1 MNRFIAIVF
10 AFFTIWCSAQTT
22 KTEVL
27 FKKDDYELT
36 AKNKAKL
43 NLIIQDLNS
52 KNTKFKMLL
61 VGHTDSDGSVAY
73 NKKLSEQRTNEV
85 YHYLVEQGVHP
96 SAITI
101 NYFGEEKPKVDNSDE
116 DNMQK
121 NRRVE
126 IFIKLVNPEPEIA
139 PSPKSEE
146 VIIPQRDCE
155 RDTTLV
161 VDNTEITIN
170 ICDFI
175 DNQECILQTTEI
187 RTVDEILEQD
197 LTLTATNGQRLITG
211 GMVRFADCDIKFSKP
226 VKLKICLPEG
236 FFRCNDSALLNDMN
250 LYMATS
256 NGTWRRLREPIV
268 FVTTGKQICME
279 FTVTRGGMFN
289 CDIPKKGDNLFNN
302 KRSIKFIAPQGK
314 KIKQLS
320 VGTQCCNNPVIYG
333 GRETR
338 INGKENKGRVYLG
351 NCCLESQVMV
361 SVLFKGSKEAK
372 VVRLQQL
379 EKKGFRKT
387 MFCEEAGKVEESGLI
402 NRWFIKSHLVFY
414 RKYKLVE

>member
-1 MNRFIAIVF
+1 MFSHF
-10 AFFTIWCSAQTT
+10 LPFCSAQTT

-27 FKKDDYELT
+27 FKKDNYELT
-36 AKNKAKL
+36 PKAKAKL
-43 NLIIQDLNS
+43 DLVLQDLKS
-52 KNTKFKMLL
+52 KNAKFEMLL

-85 YHYLVEQGVHP
+85 YHYLIEQGVHQ
-96 SAITI
+96 SVITI
-101 NYFGEEKPKVDNSDE
+101 NYFGEEKPKVANSDE
-116 DNMQK
+116 ENMQR

-126 IFIKLVNPEPEIA
+126 IFIRLVKPVPAEEP
-139 PSPKSEE
+139 KRKQEE
-146 VIIPQRDCE
+146 VLTPERDCE
-155 RDTTLV
+155 RDTTLI
-161 VDNTEITIN
+161 VDNVEITIN
-170 ICDFI
+170 ICDFL
-175 DNQECILQTTEI
+175 DNQECILQTKEV
-187 RTVDEILEQD
+187 RTIDEIMEEGVS
-197 LTLTATNGQRLITG
+197 LTASNGQQLITG

-226 VKLKICLPEG
+226 VKLRICLPDG
-236 FFRCNDSALLNDMN
+236 FFRCNHSALLDDMN
-250 LYMATS
+250 LYLAMT

-279 FTVTRGGMFN
+279 FEVTRGGMYN
-289 CDIPKKGDNLFNN
+289 CDIPKKSENLFKN
-302 KRSIKFIAPQGK
+302 KRSIKFIAPKGK

-338 INGKENKGRVYLG
+338 INAKENKGRVYLG

-372 VVRLQQL
+372 VVKLQQL

-387 MFCEEAGKVEESGLI
+387 TFCEEASKVEESGLI
-402 NRWFIKSHLVFY
+402 NRWFVKQHLVFY

>member
-22 KTEVL
+22 TTEVL

-175 DNQECILQTTEI
+175 DN
-187 RTVDEILEQD
+187 
-197 LTLTATNGQRLITG
+197 
-211 GMVRFADCDIKFSKP
+211 
-226 VKLKICLPEG
+226 
-236 FFRCNDSALLNDMN
+236 
-250 LYMATS
+250 
-256 NGTWRRLREPIV
+256 
-268 FVTTGKQICME
+268 
-279 FTVTRGGMFN
+279 
-289 CDIPKKGDNLFNN
+289 
-302 KRSIKFIAPQGK
+302 
-314 KIKQLS
+314 
-320 VGTQCCNNPVIYG
+320 
-333 GRETR
+333 
-338 INGKENKGRVYLG
+338 
-351 NCCLESQVMV
+351 
-361 SVLFKGSKEAK
+361 
-372 VVRLQQL
+372 
-379 EKKGFRKT
+379 
-387 MFCEEAGKVEESGLI
+387 
-402 NRWFIKSHLVFY
+402 
-414 RKYKLVE
+414 